1 MVFRILVGIFV
12 GVFLIVPIVSG
23 DVNIDLAQ
31 ITATTQNVVEKV
43 ILIIQVISSDG
54 KPLSQGV

>member
-23 DVNIDLAQ
+23 DVNIDLPQ

-43 ILIIQVISSDG
+43 ILIIQVITSDG
-54 KPLSQGV
+54 KPMSQGV

>member
-31 ITATTQNVVEKV
+31 ITATTQNVVEKA
-43 ILIIQVISSDG
+43 ILIIQVITSDG
-54 KPLSQGV
+54 KPMSQGV

>member
-1 MVFRILVGIFV
+1 MVFRVLVGIFV
-12 GVFLIVPIVSG
+12 GVFLIVPIMSG

-43 ILIIQVISSDG
+43 ILIIQVITSDG
-54 KPLSQGV
+54 KPMSQGV

>member
-12 GVFLIVPIVSG
+12 GVFLILPIVSG

-43 ILIIQVISSDG
+43 ILIIQVITSDG
-54 KPLSQGV
+54 KPISQGV

>member
-1 MVFRILVGIFV
+1 MVFRVLVGIFV

-43 ILIIQVISSDG
+43 ILIIQVITSDG
-54 KPLSQGV
+54 KPMSQGV

>member
-1 MVFRILVGIFV
+1 MVFKVLVGIFV

-43 ILIIQVISSDG
+43 ILIIQVITSDG
-54 KPLSQGV
+54 KPMSQGV

>member
-1 MVFRILVGIFV
+1 MVFRVLLGIFV

-43 ILIIQVISSDG
+43 ILIIQVITSDG
-54 KPLSQGV
+54 KPMSQGV

>member
-43 ILIIQVISSDG
+43 ILIIQVITSDG
-54 KPLSQGV
+54 KPMSQGV